1 MAQRGH
7 KPNSP
12 GYSAPGKACST
23 LEPCCTAH
31 TPCMPSHTAFF
42 VNKGLE
48 DQDQGRKNPGQVS
61 QRPCSHCSPCVG
73 LPLLI
78 PSDLAK
84 IRICLHGRTLSQSC
98 QVCRIFHGRCG
109 VIRKGH
115 IMVQEPETGHLSNLD
130 DAYWLSENLSY

>member
-7 KPNSP
+7 KPGSP
-12 GYSAPGKACST
+12 GYSASGKACST
-23 LEPCCTAH
+23 LEPCCMAH
-31 TPCMPSHTAFF
+31 APCMPSHTAFF

-48 DQDQGRKNPGQVS
+48 DQDQGRKNPG

-84 IRICLHGRTLSQSC
+84 IRICLHARTLLKAARCAGFSMAGVVSSTKDTLWCRSQ
-98 QVCRIFHGRCG
+98 QQDIL
-109 VIRKGH
+109 
-115 IMVQEPETGHLSNLD
+115 TNLD